1 MGVSSTVLPRFA
13 AFCMLIAGLALV
25 MPAPASA
32 SDYGAR
38 IDAARE
44 FVASSGMERGLQ
56 RQITSIVSKVTEQLK
71 RDYPGV
77 ETSKIEEIS
86 GTVLAEFQS
95 RIPELLDDAARVYA
109 QHFTSGELK
118 EMTRYNRSAVGRKQQ
133 EKQSV
138 VAREMGDAFDLW
150 LTRVSYNASRRM
162 QELLTSSGGAGSSGG
177 YNY

>member
-1 MGVSSTVLPRFA
+1 MGISNTFLSRFA
-13 AFCMLIAGLALV
+13 VLCMVVAGLSLTV
-25 MPAPASA
+25 PATASA
-32 SDYGAR
+32 LDYGDR

-56 RQITSIVSKVTEQLK
+56 RQITAIVSKVTEQLK
-71 RDYPGV
+71 REYPGV
-77 ETSKIEEIS
+77 EANKIEEIS

-109 QHFTSGELK
+109 QHFTSSELK

-162 QELLTSSGGAGSSGG
+162 QELLANTGATSGSGG

>member
-1 MGVSSTVLPRFA
+1 MGVSSTVLSRFA
-13 AFCMLIAGLALV
+13 AFCMIFACLA
-25 MPAPASA
+25 MSMSAPANA
-32 SDYGAR
+32 SDYGER

-44 FVASSGMERGLQ
+44 YVASSGMERGLQ
-56 RQITSIVSKVTEQLK
+56 RQINAIVSKVTEQLK
-71 RDYPGV
+71 REYPGV

-109 QHFTSGELK
+109 QHFTSRELK
-118 EMTRYNRSAVGRKQQ
+118 EMTRYSRSAVGRKQQ

-162 QELLTSSGGAGSSGG
+162 QELLANSGGTGSSGG